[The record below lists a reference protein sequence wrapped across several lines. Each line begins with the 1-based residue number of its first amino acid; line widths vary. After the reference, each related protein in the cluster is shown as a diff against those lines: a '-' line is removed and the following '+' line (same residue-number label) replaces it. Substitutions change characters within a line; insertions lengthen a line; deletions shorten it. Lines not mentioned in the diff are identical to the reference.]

1 MGISGLYLTTGENAR
16 TAQYVDLKARLSYR
30 VTKGLELFVR
40 GANLLNRSYETMDGF
55 PEPGITV
62 LGGLSLS
69 VAAK

>member
-1 MGISGLYLTTGENAR
+1 M
-16 TAQYVDLKARLSYR
+16 DLKARLSYR

-40 GANLLNRSYETMDGF
+40 GANLLNQAYETMDGF